1 MIRSSR
7 YTGRGFDSHHLHHYG
22 GVKVST
28 GMTMM
33 ESRLSGEATSRKLQT
48 NNWKQL

>member
-33 ESRLSGEATSRKLQT
+33 ESRLSGEATSQKLQT